1 MYYNNILSSGH
12 KNSFDSQ
19 NSNKRNNTNNYY
31 NNNSPNEIDNNFS
44 NIINDINVK
53 SNENEDSDK
62 NNNSIIFKAFSHVF
76 DANISEVKG
85 ILTDNF
91 FFINNCNPSIIDN
104 VTFTKNNFTNVEGNI
119 ISFRWKKFY
128 TLELICTKAFFS
140 KTYTYYTLT
149 LVNLKPVNIGNLEMN
164 FKYYYNTCQNNTLFI
179 IEYILGKG
187 ILSEVFKEEFLEKD
201 MTDICNNCQNIINQR
216 KEERNHLSTI
226 FFNTSKEIAW
236 KCIMDS
242 NRNRYN
248 NYMNEY
254 DLVYMTKDNIEF
266 DNANNSDKNIKKGD
280 IIIIKGKKNK
290 IFVKLII
297 DDIIIEKDK
306 NEIIFSCDN
315 NNENNTNEE
324 NNIEKNNEK
333 DNIKVEIIKQK
344 ISLSIKEIS
353 RNVCFCE
360 FKHTWNEPISDE
372 KIKILNFLKNNSL
385 ILIKKILDETN
396 DKNIRKKQNININKD
411 NNTLKNNKELNK
423 DDNKNTNDIPSIN
436 FFSLLCPVKK

>member
-1 MYYNNILSSGH
+1 
-12 KNSFDSQ
+12 
-19 NSNKRNNTNNYY
+19 
-31 NNNSPNEIDNNFS
+31 
-44 NIINDINVK
+44 
-53 SNENEDSDK
+53 
-62 NNNSIIFKAFSHVF
+62 
-76 DANISEVKG
+76 
-85 ILTDNF
+85 
-91 FFINNCNPSIIDN
+91 
-104 VTFTKNNFTNVEGNI
+104 
-119 ISFRWKKFY
+119 
-128 TLELICTKAFFS
+128 
-140 KTYTYYTLT
+140 
-149 LVNLKPVNIGNLEMN
+149 MN

-236 KCIMDS
+236 KCIMVS
-242 NRNRYN
+242 NRNRYS

-266 DNANNSDKNIKKGD
+266 DNINNNDKNIKKGD

-306 NEIIFSCDN
+306 NEIILSCDN

-353 RNVCFCE
+353 KNVCFCE
-360 FKHTWNEPISDE
+360 FRHTWNDPISDE

-385 ILIKKILDETN
+385 ILINKILN
-396 DKNIRKKQNININKD
+396 
-411 NNTLKNNKELNK
+411 
-423 DDNKNTNDIPSIN
+423 
-436 FFSLLCPVKK
+436 V